1 MTIDSINAVGST
13 PAAQSMAVGNPQTR
27 EVSAAEAADFQ
38 KAAEAGPAVI
48 DYSSIT
54 MEQFMEQ
61 FNQGILLN
69 GISQAANDRE
79 ELRKAMEEQN

>member
-27 EVSAAEAADFQ
+27 EVSDAEAADFQ
-38 KAAEAGPAVI
+38 KAAEKGSAAV
-48 DYSSIT
+48 DYSNIT
-54 MEQFMEQ
+54 MKQFVEQ
-61 FNQGILLN
+61 FNQSILLN

-79 ELRKAMEEQN
+79 ELRKTMEEQN

>member
-27 EVSAAEAADFQ
+27 EVSDAEAADFQ

-48 DYSSIT
+48 DYSKVT
-54 MEQFMEQ
+54 MEQFQEQ
-61 FNQGILLN
+61 FNKGILLN
-69 GISQAANDRE
+69 GVANAANDRE